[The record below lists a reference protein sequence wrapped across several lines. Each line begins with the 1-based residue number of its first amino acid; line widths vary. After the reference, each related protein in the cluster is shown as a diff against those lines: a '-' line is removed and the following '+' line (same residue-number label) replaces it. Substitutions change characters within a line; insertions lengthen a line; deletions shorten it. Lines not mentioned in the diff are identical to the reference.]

1 MEPAPS
7 GFAYFDTQFKLPAI
21 KLLPGQ
27 FVATETPQLLVTV
40 LGSCVAACLRDRRN
54 GISGMNHF
62 MLPEGSPVGDR
73 GLITRFGMFAM
84 EQLINDMLKLGA
96 RRDAL
101 EAKVFGGGNVLH
113 GMKVV
118 NIGEQNG
125 NFVLDYLDNER
136 IPVLAE
142 DLLGN
147 HARKVYF
154 FTDTGKVMIRKLKS
168 ERLPDVVKEES
179 SYLKQVKPLGNAGG
193 DIELF
198 D

>member
-1 MEPAPS
+1 MVPDAS
-7 GFAYFDTQFKLPAI
+7 GFAYFDAQFKLPAL

-27 FVATETPQLLVTV
+27 FAATATPQLLVTV
-40 LGSCVAACLRDRRN
+40 LGSCVAACLRDKRN

-73 GLITRFGMFAM
+73 GLVTRFGMYAM
-84 EQLINDMLKLGA
+84 EELINDMLKLGA
-96 RRDAL
+96 RRDTL

-118 NIGEQNG
+118 NIGEQNS

-136 IPVLAE
+136 IPILAE

-168 ERLPDVVKEES
+168 ERVVDVVQEETR
-179 SYLKQVKPLGNAGG
+179 YRDQVEHRGSG